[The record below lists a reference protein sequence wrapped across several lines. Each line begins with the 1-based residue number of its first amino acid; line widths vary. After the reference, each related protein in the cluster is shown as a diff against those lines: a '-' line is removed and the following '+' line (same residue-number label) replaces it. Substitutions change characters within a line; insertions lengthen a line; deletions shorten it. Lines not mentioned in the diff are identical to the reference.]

1 VDEMKIQ
8 TMYKMVCDCTVKQR
22 GKSVS
27 KKVLY
32 LTNKQASLFD
42 DQAMARCIQAL
53 DLGDPKFVINL
64 LPSLGN
70 QMRKAHKE
78 KANHPEGQ
86 YLDSTYLSSEICELD
101 ERITET
107 QILVFMKT
115 CILPIAM
122 QTKALI
128 LVGGTDDC
136 SLSSALAHAVLAEQA
151 RLGNDCPFTVVT
163 MTSEF
168 EVHYNALNTKRSIS
182 AQVAKNCPA
191 WLRRISIIQKTLE
204 NQNISVFPQCDLSAA
219 ATRYI
224 IFESINEETMTI
236 DSSLERSF
244 ASTFLQWI
252 TQKLPSIA
260 IQANYPDDGVSHLI
274 DLAIRGI
281 PVLLLDT
288 FERAVTY
295 CLPEKERPNTILA
308 KESKAF
314 PSVPM
319 DFLKSLQISPLEG
332 NLTVQ
337 SRKEIMKIAMDM
349 IERKCFVQIS
359 YGTVDKY
366 ESAMLAFFHSA
377 LLLGSKNITKSKPGV
392 ICLGEKIL
400 QMEKLSRANKEHTQK
415 SSLVPVELAS
425 FVINFLQMRIDALNK
440 QAALSRVNKWLEK
453 SSNTTIH
460 KNEEDL
466 SLAAKEEKEMNN
478 SILSEKALLYQKKL
492 QHECVKIQE
501 NNGFLLSSEV
511 NSTQWL
517 ALLDVFTNKN
527 FYSSSIHDIDYV
539 KRLISSIGKI
549 DRLPDSNS
557 LQALKTLQN
566 AWDHVELYHSI
577 AYRYKIVSKVAY
589 IVLLILGIAVTVLSI
604 LSAKNTLDAKI
615 PIIIISFCTTIA
627 VAFVTF
633 TNPALRWQQLR
644 MAALTIESN
653 IFTFRTRSG
662 AYRAERNDLHSG
674 SSGQSGNSGGI
685 GANKEN
691 YAEKLL
697 KDILS
702 EIKNSVLEG
711 ADIKNTPFYSYK
723 MKSLN
728 LHGQH
733 NSEEEEEETMSMN
746 AKSNNVH
753 PERKQKKKEIRMKP
767 QKISYASFSIHN
779 NDVQNKMNKIIPLPF
794 PLPTQ
799 QKQPQQQQPL
809 YGQQAIKQAIV
820 QKKAEVSSAIVDQM
834 NSTVVNFMTTTG
846 DQINTNYQQLLT
858 TNDKEED
865 GEEEKIGS
873 DNMNNNDKNRPQQQ
887 QLDTAS
893 VPDPQSMNALLYPQN
908 ENNINIYNSSVEEE
922 EEEEEDDN
930 PEDALS
936 SPTASSMVSVYDV
949 LPPHKQNR
957 KSFRFD
963 ELASLLDN
971 GNGEDEDEEIEARHE
986 IPDNHYDPLTPDL
999 YIKYRIQP
1007 MLIFY
1012 QKRIPVCYRIRIVSQ
1027 SFLVIGAILFG
1038 ALAYFDLS
1046 SWTSIVTIVTAAV
1059 TAFIEFHGTNNKID
1073 RYSYTVHSLQELIIW
1088 WETLPQIDRSVVW
1101 NIDRL
1106 ICSAED
1112 LIQREQQAWKST
1124 SQAVKMLQKTAKSM
1138 KNDGG
1143 NVGDDGK
1150 KEE

>member
-1 VDEMKIQ
+1 
-8 TMYKMVCDCTVKQR
+8 
-22 GKSVS
+22 
-27 KKVLY
+27 
-32 LTNKQASLFD
+32 
-42 DQAMARCIQAL
+42 
-53 DLGDPKFVINL
+53 
-64 LPSLGN
+64 
-70 QMRKAHKE
+70 
-78 KANHPEGQ
+78 
-86 YLDSTYLSSEICELD
+86 
-101 ERITET
+101 
-107 QILVFMKT
+107 
-115 CILPIAM
+115 
-122 QTKALI
+122 
-128 LVGGTDDC
+128 
-136 SLSSALAHAVLAEQA
+136 
-151 RLGNDCPFTVVT
+151 
-163 MTSEF
+163 
-168 EVHYNALNTKRSIS
+168 
-182 AQVAKNCPA
+182 
-191 WLRRISIIQKTLE
+191 
-204 NQNISVFPQCDLSAA
+204 
-219 ATRYI
+219 
-224 IFESINEETMTI
+224 
-236 DSSLERSF
+236 
-244 ASTFLQWI
+244 
-252 TQKLPSIA
+252 
-260 IQANYPDDGVSHLI
+260 
-274 DLAIRGI
+274 
-281 PVLLLDT
+281 
-288 FERAVTY
+288 
-295 CLPEKERPNTILA
+295 
-308 KESKAF
+308 
-314 PSVPM
+314 
-319 DFLKSLQISPLEG
+319 
-332 NLTVQ
+332 
-337 SRKEIMKIAMDM
+337 
-349 IERKCFVQIS
+349 
-359 YGTVDKY
+359 
-366 ESAMLAFFHSA
+366 

-453 SSNTTIH
+453 SNSTTIH
-460 KNEEDL
+460 KREEEDL

-478 SILSEKALLYQKKL
+478 SILMEKALLYQKKL
-492 QHECVKIQE
+492 QQECVKIQE
-501 NNGFLLSSEV
+501 NNGFQLSSEV

-589 IVLLILGIAVTVLSI
+589 IVLLLLGIAVTVLSI
-604 LSAKNTLDAKI
+604 LSAKKTLDTKI

-653 IFTFRTRSG
+653 IVTFRTRSG

-674 SSGQSGNSGGI
+674 NSSGHSGNSGGT

-733 NSEEEEEETMSMN
+733 NPEEEEEEGTISISV
-746 AKSNNVH
+746 KLNNVY
-753 PERKQKKKEIRMKP
+753 PERKQKKKEIRIKP
-767 QKISYASFSIHN
+767 QKISYASFSITN

-794 PLPTQ
+794 PLPAQ
-799 QKQPQQQQPL
+799 QQQQQPL

-820 QKKAEVSSAIVDQM
+820 QKKAEISAIAADQV

-846 DQINTNYQQLLT
+846 DQINNNYQQLLT

-865 GEEEKIGS
+865 DEEAQTGS
-873 DNMNNNDKNRPQQQ
+873 DNNINNDKNNLQK
-887 QLDTAS
+887 QLDTSS
-893 VPDPQSMNALLYPQN
+893 VPVPQSMNALLFPQN
-908 ENNINIYNSSVEEE
+908 ENLNIYNSSVEEE
-922 EEEEEDDN
+922 DEEEEDN
-930 PEDALS
+930 PEDTLS
-936 SPTASSMVSVYDV
+936 SPTASPMVSVYDV
-949 LPPHKQNR
+949 LPPHKQNK

-963 ELASLLDN
+963 ELAALLDN

-1007 MLIFY
+1007 MLTFY

-1046 SWTSIVTIVTAAV
+1046 SWTSIVTILTAAV

-1143 NVGDDGK
+1143 NSGDDGK